1 MKNYKIGQ
9 FVEFGY
15 YNETVFNKLYVAE
28 KYFKNEDEM
37 LCDIEKFKEIPNPIY
52 TEIFNDIFGDG

>member
-1 MKNYKIGQ
+1 MKNYKVGLL
-9 FVEFGY
+9 VEFRY
-15 YNETVFNKLYVAE
+15 HNETVFNKLYIAE

-37 LCDIEKFKEIPNPIY
+37 LCDIKKFKKSPNPIY